1 MSTLSFTLKV
11 VLTIEYFHHKELDER
26 CVLALS
32 KIFKHMAAAAT
43 EITICRS
50 TRRNL
55 RYILLWPNINE
66 ELEPGNSYT
75 GKIVT
80 HVFITAAFPLCVL
93 IHVITTKTRN
103 LDVPVV
109 DNISVLASLAGTYYM
124 SFIYTK
130 NQSKVARLLKE
141 MSSFENFGKPPNFD
155 QKEQVLNFFSTFF
168 FVYISVGIVQI
179 KHLNQMICE
188 AFDNTQ
194 FEISQSR
201 LTNCIFYHVDIIRMA
216 KTLDEIFSNA
226 MFTHTC
232 ITAIIC
238 ACIEKQFVEGDRL
251 CAILHFSGWILTL
264 TFACCSGQIL
274 INACESISESI
285 WSSKWYEADVR
296 LQKDILFMLRRSQ
309 TIFFL
314 TAGPFSSLSF
324 PLLVS
329 VKLDNEIYR
338 RMINIFQ
345 AVKMSYSL
353 LCLLTS

>member
-1 MSTLSFTLKV
+1 MSGNRLS
-11 VLTIEYFHHKELDER
+11 R
-26 CVLALS
+26 CGRYIHFRKNCLFRLMQNGGCGAALS

-66 ELEPGNSYT
+66 ELEPSNSYT

-80 HVFITAAFPLCVL
+80 YVLITAAFPLCVL

-103 LDVPVV
+103 IDVPVV
-109 DNISVLASLAGTYYM
+109 DNISALASLTGTYYM

-141 MSSFENFGKPPNFD
+141 
-155 QKEQVLNFFSTFF
+155 
-168 FVYISVGIVQI
+168 II

-188 AFDNTQ
+188 AIDNTQ

-201 LTNCIFYHVDIIRMA
+201 LTNCILYHVDIIRMA
-216 KTLDEIFSNA
+216 KALDECFSNA

-274 INACESISESI
+274 INASESISESI
-285 WSSKWYEADVR
+285 WSSKWYEVDVR

-329 VKLDNEIYR
+329 GV
-338 RMINIFQ
+338 
-345 AVKMSYSL
+345 
-353 LCLLTS
+353 